1 MTFSNEVEELRIQI
15 ERQKKKKG
23 VKYRD
28 QKNRKRQNE
37 KEREWQTEKVCGEG
51 KSEEKKETGRDIEKK
66 GQ

>member
-1 MTFSNEVEELRIQI
+1 M
-15 ERQKKKKG
+15 KKKG

-37 KEREWQTEKVCGEG
+37 REREGQTEKVCGEG

-66 GQ
+66 G